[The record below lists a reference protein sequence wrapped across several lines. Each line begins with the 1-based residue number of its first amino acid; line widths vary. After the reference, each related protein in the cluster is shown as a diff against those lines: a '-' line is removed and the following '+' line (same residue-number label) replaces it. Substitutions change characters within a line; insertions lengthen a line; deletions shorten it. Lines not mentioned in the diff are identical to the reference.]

1 MPKMEADNAYR
12 LLIHKLNK
20 FGLPTTRR
28 CATNENRTCACQG
41 ELLKLYS
48 THIYRIELI
57 SFHFILGCLG
67 LDPETSGASFSFG
80 CSWSMYY
87 NGCKY
92 ARSKTVRKFRL
103 SVKNEEAE
111 IEEHM
116 NNLATILSPLYA
128 TVAPKAYDNQCRY
141 ESDAPDCRLG
151 LKQGKPF
158 SGRNRSKKNHTF
170 FQELFSNWYSPT
182 LQV

>member
-1 MPKMEADNAYR
+1 MCIVAWEGVPKHEADNSYR

-41 ELLKLYS
+41 NFQIHHFSFKNCILNRNNNCK
-48 THIYRIELI
+48 IELI
-57 SFHFILGCLG
+57 LAIG
-67 LDPETSGASFSFG
+67 LDPESSGASFSFG

-103 SVKNEEAE
+103 SVKSEESE

-116 NNLATILSPLYA
+116 NVLATMLSPLYK
-128 TVAPKAYDNQCRY
+128 TLAPKAYENQCKY
-141 ESDAPDCRLG
+141 ENEAPDCRLG
-151 LKQGKPF
+151 LKAGKPF
-158 SGRNRSKKNHTF
+158 SGK
-170 FQELFSNWYSPT
+170 
-182 LQV
+182 